1 MRAMRAMRAI
11 RAFQSPN
18 TGTPRQPRVDR
29 RNSNPRRGDWS
40 RHAPLNSMTHE
51 DEGGCRTYTG
61 PAHRTAHTTT
71 TTSIAMVPKT
81 VGRILGSTIP
91 PRLPPE
97 GNQPAH
103 QSTTRYSNSN
113 PRRGNWSRPILSG

>member
-71 TTSIAMVPKT
+71 TTSIHMVPKT
-81 VGRILGSTIP
+81 AATGARQHHP
-91 PRLPPE
+91 PAME
-97 GNQPAH
+97 GNLPVYQ
-103 QSTTRYSNSN
+103 
-113 PRRGNWSRPILSG
+113 